1 MVKNSRFRYKD
12 AVDEGFGI
20 FPRSDADCI
29 LNVGY
34 HAKKKIHNKLQMHLK
49 ANNLTE

>member
-34 HAKKKIHNKLQMHLK
+34 HAEKKCTKKLQMHLK
-49 ANNLTE
+49 AKKLTE